1 MIINEYTYI
10 MEEITGQKIGLVSAS
25 TDCNIP
31 LSLGISALC
40 VGLCRGG
47 KVHTREEWMYK
58 DSLTTGVR
66 LAIGIAL
73 KLIEG

>member
-10 MEEITGQKIGLVSAS
+10 MEEITGQKIGLVIAS
-25 TDCNIP
+25 TYCNIP
-31 LSLGISALC
+31 LSLVISVLC

-47 KVHTREEWMYK
+47 KVHTREQWIYK
-58 DSLTTGVR
+58 GSLITGVR
-66 LAIGIAL
+66 LALSIAL